1 MNFLVFV
8 GAILRSQTGAWAWLL
23 HRITGVGVL
32 LFLLAHIVD
41 TALIGLGP
49 DAYEHAL
56 NLYRMPIFKVGEIA
70 LVFAVVYHSVNGI
83 RVILVDFWE
92 AGTKYHKQL
101 FWASVAATAVLF
113 LPVAAVMALRI
124 VVPAH

>member
-1 MNFLVFV
+1 MNFLTFV

-23 HRITGVGVL
+23 HRVTGVGVL

-41 TALIGLGP
+41 TALIGFGP
-49 DAYEHAL
+49 EAYEHAL
-56 NLYRMPIFKVGEIA
+56 ALYRLPIFKLGEIA
-70 LVFAVVYHSVNGI
+70 LVLAVVYHSVNGI

-101 FWASVAATAVLF
+101 FWASVAGTALMF
-113 LPVAAVMALRI
+113 LPFFVAMGSRLF
-124 VVPAH
+124 

>member
-1 MNFLVFV
+1 MIEYLL
-8 GAILRSQTGAWAWLL
+8 AISRSQSGAWTWLL
-23 HRITGVGVL
+23 HRLTGVGVL

-49 DAYEHAL
+49 EAYEHAL
-56 NLYRMPIFKVGEIA
+56 DLYRTPFFMLAEIA

-92 AGTKYHKQL
+92 GGTRYHQQL
-101 FWASVAATAVLF
+101 FKISWIVTAVIF
-113 LPVAAVMALRI
+113 LPVAAIMATR
-124 VVPAH
+124 VFQ

>member
-1 MNFLVFV
+1 MNYLTVL

-23 HRITGVGVL
+23 HRVTGVGVL

-41 TALIGLGP
+41 TALIGFGP
-49 DAYEHAL
+49 AAYEHAL
-56 NLYRMPIFKVGEIA
+56 GLYRMPVFKVGEIL
-70 LVFAVVYHSVNGI
+70 LVFAVIYHSVNGV

-101 FWASVAATAVLF
+101 FWASVAGTAVLF
-113 LPVAAVMALRI
+113 IPAAIIMGSRLF
-124 VVPAH
+124 

>member
-1 MNFLVFV
+1 MIDYLL
-8 GAILRSQTGAWAWLL
+8 AIARSQTGAWSWLL

-32 LFLLAHIVD
+32 IFLLAHIVD

-56 NLYRMPIFKVGEIA
+56 NLYRMPIFKIGEIA

-92 AGTKYHKQL
+92 GGTKHHRQL
-101 FWASVAATAVLF
+101 FWGSVIATAVIFVPTAAIMGSRLF
-113 LPVAAVMALRI
+113 
-124 VVPAH
+124 

>member
-1 MNFLVFV
+1 MNFLTFV

-41 TALIGLGP
+41 TALIGFGP
-49 DAYEHAL
+49 EAYEHAL
-56 NLYRMPIFKVGEIA
+56 SLYRLPIFKLGEIA

-83 RVILVDFWE
+83 RVILVDFWD
-92 AGTKYHKQL
+92 AGTKYRQQL
-101 FWASVAATAVLF
+101 FWASVGGTAVVF
-113 LPVAAVMALRI
+113 LPFLVVMGSRLFY
-124 VVPAH
+124 